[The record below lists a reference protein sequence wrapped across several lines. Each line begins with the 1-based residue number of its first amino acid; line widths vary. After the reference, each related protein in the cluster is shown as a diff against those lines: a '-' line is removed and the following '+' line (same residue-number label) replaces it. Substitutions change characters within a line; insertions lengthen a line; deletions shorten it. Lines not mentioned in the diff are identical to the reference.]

1 MQCTKSTQYA
11 LENENEKD
19 KINNKN
25 SRRTYAIS
33 SCVIIYPYILYRLQH
48 VRFPIIGFFCGTD
61 DITQSSIILFFT
73 IKGVTSCRSMY
84 IISRNSSRA
93 LVVACLYNYCRSQS
107 LFIPDCDVIV

>member
-48 VRFPIIGFFCGTD
+48 RPFSYHWLFLWYRRYHPVKYHTIFYYKRSNVMPI
-61 DITQSSIILFFT
+61 
-73 IKGVTSCRSMY
+73 
-84 IISRNSSRA
+84 
-93 LVVACLYNYCRSQS
+93 
-107 LFIPDCDVIV
+107 DVHHQ